1 MARELVV
8 EADGGSRGNPG
19 PAGYGALVRDAKT
32 GELLREIA
40 ESIGLAT
47 NNVAEYRGL
56 IAGLRA
62 AHEIDPTA
70 VISVHMDSKLVVEQM
85 SGRWQIKHPDM
96 RLLAREA
103 RDIHDR
109 TLLTFGWIP
118 REQNSHADRLANE
131 ALDAA
136 ELGQAW
142 FASSEVV
149 PPEVTELPVT
159 ANRLAARLATQV
171 ANTTIFLIRHG
182 ETALTP
188 ERRFSGWGRSDPSL
202 SDHGTWQARAVA
214 EALSWHEIDS
224 IISSPSARTLGT
236 AEEIARR
243 SNAGVVVNEEFRE
256 CGFGDWDGLTFAE
269 VQERDPRAL
278 NSWLAS
284 PAVAPPGGESF
295 NAVGER
301 VMRAFNK
308 VLNENQGKK
317 VAIVSHVSPIKQIV
331 RHLLDAPSHALHRM
345 DVHPCSISVVA
356 SWPDGLS
363 IVRGFN
369 DTAHLRSH
377 PE

>member
-1 MARELVV
+1 MGRELVV

-40 ESIGLAT
+40 ESIGVAT

-62 AHEIDPTA
+62 AHEIDATA
-70 VISVHMDSKLVVEQM
+70 SISVHMDSKLVVEQM

-96 RLLAREA
+96 KLLAREA
-103 RDIHDR
+103 LNIHDR
-109 TLLTFGWIP
+109 SLLTFGWIP

-149 PPEVTELPVT
+149 PPESLELPKT
-159 ANRLAARLATQV
+159 ANRLSERLTASV

-188 ERRFSGWGRSDPSL
+188 ERRFSGWGSSDPSL
-202 SDHGTWQARAVA
+202 SEHGKWQASAVA
-214 EALSWHEIDS
+214 EALSWHEIDVL
-224 IISSPSARTLGT
+224 ISSPSARTLET
-236 AEEIARR
+236 ATEIAK
-243 SNAGVVVNEEFRE
+243 SNNVGIVINEDFRE
-256 CGFGDWDGLTFAE
+256 CSFGDWDGMTFAE
-269 VQERDPRAL
+269 VQERDPRTL

-284 PAVAPPGGESF
+284 SAVAPPGGESF
-295 NAVGER
+295 NAVGDR
-301 VMRAFNK
+301 VMRAFNQ
-308 VLNENQGKK
+308 VLNEYQGKK

-331 RHLLDAPSHALHRM
+331 RQVLDAPSHALHRM

-377 PE
+377 

>member
-32 GELLREIA
+32 GELLAEIA
-40 ESIGLAT
+40 ESIGIAT

-62 AHEIDPTA
+62 AHAIDPTA
-70 VISVHMDSKLVVEQM
+70 SISVHMDSKLVVEQM

-103 RDIHDR
+103 LDIHDR
-109 TLLTFGWIP
+109 SLLTFGWVP

-136 ELGQAW
+136 ELGQSW

-149 PPEVTELPVT
+149 PPESIELPQT
-159 ANRLAARLATQV
+159 ANRLTGRLATQT

-188 ERRFSGWGRSDPSL
+188 ERRFSGWGSSDPSL
-202 SDHGTWQARAVA
+202 SDHGKWQACAVA
-214 EALSWHEIDS
+214 EALSWHEIDALV
-224 IISSPSARTLGT
+224 SSPSARTLET
-236 AEEIARR
+236 AGEISRRTNLGIVVEED
-243 SNAGVVVNEEFRE
+243 FRE
-256 CGFGDWDGLTFAE
+256 CAFGEWDGMTFAE
-269 VQERDPRAL
+269 VEERDSRAL
-278 NSWLAS
+278 NAWLAS
-284 PAVAPPGGESF
+284 PAIAPPGGESF

-301 VMRAFNK
+301 VMRAFNQ
-308 VLNENQGKK
+308 VINENQGKK
-317 VAIVSHVSPIKQIV
+317 VAIVTHVSPIKQIV

-369 DTAHLRSH
+369 ETAHLHSR
-377 PE
+377 

>member
-32 GELLREIA
+32 GELLKEIA
-40 ESIGLAT
+40 ESIGVAT

-62 AHEIDPTA
+62 AHSIDPTA
-70 VISVHMDSKLVVEQM
+70 FISVLMDSKLIVEQM

-103 RDIHDR
+103 LDIHDR
-109 TLLTFGWIP
+109 SLLTFGWVP
-118 REQNSHADRLANE
+118 RAQNSHADRLANE

-142 FASSEVV
+142 FASSEVI
-149 PPEVTELPVT
+149 PPESIELPQTV
-159 ANRLAARLATQV
+159 NRLTGRLGAQT

-188 ERRFSGWGRSDPSL
+188 ERRFSGWGGGDPSL
-202 SDHGTWQARAVA
+202 SDHGLWQAQAVA
-214 EALSWHEIDS
+214 EALSWYELDALIC
-224 IISSPSARTLGT
+224 SPSARTMET
-236 AEEIARR
+236 AFEIGKS
-243 SNAGVVVNEEFRE
+243 SNVGVVINENFRE
-256 CGFGDWDGLTFAE
+256 CSFGGWDGLTFAE
-269 VQERDPRAL
+269 VEERDPRAL
-278 NSWLAS
+278 NAWLGS
-284 PAVAPPGGESF
+284 PAIAPPGGESF
-295 NAVGER
+295 NEVGER
-301 VMRAFNK
+301 VMRAFNQ

-317 VAIVSHVSPIKQIV
+317 VAIVSHVSPIKQII

-356 SWPDGLS
+356 NWPDGLS

-369 DTAHLRSH
+369 ETAHLRTR
-377 PE
+377 

>member
-32 GELLREIA
+32 GELLKEIA
-40 ESIGLAT
+40 ESIGVAT

-62 AHEIDPTA
+62 AHEIDPA
-70 VISVHMDSKLVVEQM
+70 ASISVHMDSKLIVEQM

-103 RDIHDR
+103 LDIHDR
-109 TLLTFGWIP
+109 SLLTFGWVP
-118 REQNSHADRLANE
+118 RELNSHADRLANE

-149 PPEVTELPVT
+149 PPEGIELPQT
-159 ANRLAARLATQV
+159 ANRLTGRLGTQT
-171 ANTTIFLIRHG
+171 AKTTIFLIRHG

-188 ERRFSGWGRSDPSL
+188 ERRFSGWGGSDPSL
-202 SDHGTWQARAVA
+202 SDHGLWQARAVA
-214 EALSWHEIDS
+214 EALSWYEIDAL
-224 IISSPSARTLGT
+224 ICSPAARTLET
-236 AEEIARR
+236 AYEIGKG
-243 SNAGVVVNEEFRE
+243 NNVGVVINEDFRE
-256 CGFGDWDGLTFAE
+256 CAFGEWDGLTFAE
-269 VQERDPRAL
+269 VEERDSKAL

-284 PAVAPPGGESF
+284 PAIAPPGGESF
-295 NAVGER
+295 NVVGER
-301 VMRAFNK
+301 VMRAFNQ
-308 VLNENQGKK
+308 VINENQGKK
-317 VAIVSHVSPIKQIV
+317 VAIVSHVSPIKQII
-331 RHLLDAPSHALHRM
+331 RHLLDAPAHALHRM

-369 DTAHLRSH
+369 EIAHLRSH
-377 PE
+377 

>member
-40 ESIGLAT
+40 ESIGIAT

-70 VISVHMDSKLVVEQM
+70 SIAVHMDSKLVVEQM

-103 RDIHDR
+103 LDIHER
-109 TLLTFGWIP
+109 SLVTFGWVP

-136 ELGQAW
+136 EVGQGW
-142 FASSEVV
+142 FESTGVV
-149 PPEVTELPVT
+149 PPESVEAPATV
-159 ANRLAARLATQV
+159 NRLAGRLATQS

-182 ETALTP
+182 ETAFTP
-188 ERRFSGWGRSDPSL
+188 ERRFSGWGSSDPSL
-202 SDHGTWQARAVA
+202 SEHGHWQARAVA
-214 EALSWHEIDS
+214 EALSWHGIDT
-224 IISSPSARTLGT
+224 IISSPAARTLET
-236 AEEIARR
+236 AKEI
-243 SNAGVVVNEEFRE
+243 SNLSNVGIVVNEDFRE
-256 CGFGDWDGLTFAE
+256 CSFGEWDGLTFAE
-269 VQERDPRAL
+269 VEAKDSRTLD
-278 NSWLAS
+278 NWLAS

-301 VMRAFNK
+301 VMRGFNQ
-308 VLNENQGKK
+308 VLNDNQGEKI
-317 VAIVSHVSPIKQIV
+317 AIVCHVTPIKQII

-345 DVHPCSISVVA
+345 DVHPCSISVIA

-369 DTAHLRSH
+369 EIAHLRSR
-377 PE
+377 

>member
-40 ESIGLAT
+40 ESIGVAT

-70 VISVHMDSKLVVEQM
+70 SIAVHMDSKLVVEQM

-103 RDIHDR
+103 LDIHDR
-109 TLLTFGWIP
+109 SLLTFGWVP

-136 ELGQAW
+136 ELGQGW
-142 FASSEVV
+142 FASSDVV
-149 PPEVTELPVT
+149 PPESVELPAT
-159 ANRLAARLATQV
+159 ANRLTARLSAQI

-188 ERRFSGWGRSDPSL
+188 ERRFSGWGSSDPSL
-202 SDHGTWQARAVA
+202 SDHGQWQARAVA
-214 EALSWHEIDS
+214 EALSWHEIDAL
-224 IISSPSARTLGT
+224 IASPTARTLET
-236 AEEIARR
+236 AEEIRKR
-243 SNAGVVVNEEFRE
+243 SNVGIVVNEDFRE
-256 CGFGDWDGLTFAE
+256 CSFGDWDGLTFAE
-269 VQERDPRAL
+269 VEAQDSRAL

-284 PAVAPPGGESF
+284 PAIAPPGGESF

-301 VMRAFNK
+301 VMRAFTQ

-317 VAIVSHVSPIKQIV
+317 IAIVSHVTPIKQII

-369 DTAHLRSH
+369 EIGHLRSR
-377 PE
+377 